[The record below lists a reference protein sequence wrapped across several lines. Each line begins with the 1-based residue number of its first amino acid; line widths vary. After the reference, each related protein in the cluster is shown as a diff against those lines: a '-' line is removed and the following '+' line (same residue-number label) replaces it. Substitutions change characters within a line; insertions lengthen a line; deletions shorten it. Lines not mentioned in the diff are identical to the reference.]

1 MSILLLVASA
11 EISKG
16 GEGGEGG
23 REGREGGRE
32 GREGREGGEVGDG
45 GRERRR
51 GREGGEGRS
60 GTFMASHRS
69 SPSLVPRP
77 CSLGTRLTSALF
89 CIPKTIES
97 SGLGMRL
104 DGRWFGNE
112 T

>member
-1 MSILLLVASA
+1 
-11 EISKG
+11 
-16 GEGGEGG
+16 
-23 REGREGGRE
+23 
-32 GREGREGGEVGDG
+32 
-45 GRERRR
+45 
-51 GREGGEGRS
+51 
-60 GTFMASHRS
+60 MASHRS

-112 T
+112 TQRKVHVVWKMRVMSGLGMRLRFRGRWFRNALQRQVV